1 MKYKVILWDF
11 DGTLAD
17 TGADVWDSLEYAAG
31 KLGGS
36 MDEKFRSCDSNLG
49 KPMGEIFRQVHPF
62 PGEEKLSTFDEWVT
76 IYYRTISE
84 YPKTEFYPG
93 IREILE
99 EAGNDGIRN
108 YIITLKPEEALL
120 RILKKKGWTELF
132 EGCFSPDSFGDEIRS
147 KSQVIADV
155 MASGQ
160 MDRDQVVYIGDTF
173 SDVTAA
179 HANRIPCIGVTY
191 GDGDTEKLLKAGP
204 DKVAKDAVELKK
216 ILQEEEKDN
225 VK

>member
-36 MDEKFRSCDSNLG
+36 MDERFRSCDSNLG
-49 KPMGEIFRQVHPF
+49 KPMKEIFRQVHPF
-62 PGEEKLSTFDEWVT
+62 PGDEKLSAFDEWVT
-76 IYYRTISE
+76 IHYRTISE

-99 EAGNDGIRN
+99 EARSAGVRN

-120 RILKKKGWTELF
+120 RILRTKGWTELF
-132 EGCFSPDSFGDEIRS
+132 EGCFSPDSFGEEIRS
-147 KSQVIADV
+147 KAQVIADV

-160 MDRDQVVYIGDTF
+160 MERESTVYIGDTF

-179 HANRIPCIGVTY
+179 HANSISCIGVTY
-191 GDGDTEKLLKAGP
+191 GDGDTKKLLEAGP
-204 DKVAKDAVELKK
+204 EELAENGEELKK
-216 ILQEEEKDN
+216 RLEEEDN
-225 VK
+225 KSC

>member
-49 KPMGEIFRQVHPF
+49 KPMEEIFRQVHPF
-62 PGEEKLSTFDEWVT
+62 PGDEELSTFDEWVT
-76 IYYRTISE
+76 IHYRTISE

-99 EAGNDGIRN
+99 EARAAGVRN

-120 RILKKKGWTELF
+120 RILRKKGWAELF
-132 EGCFSPDSFGDEIRS
+132 EGCFSPDSFGEEIRS
-147 KSQVIADV
+147 KAQVIADV

-160 MDRDQVVYIGDTF
+160 MERDSTVYIGDTF

-179 HANRIPCIGVTY
+179 HANSIPCIGVTY
-191 GDGDTEKLLKAGP
+191 GDGDTKKLLEAGP
-204 DKVAKDAVELKK
+204 EELAGDGAELRKR
-216 ILQEEEKDN
+216 LEEEDN
-225 VK
+225 K

>member
-36 MDEKFRSCDSNLG
+36 MDEKFKSCDSNLG
-49 KPMGEIFRQVHPF
+49 KPMAEIFGQVHPF
-62 PGEEKLSTFDEWVT
+62 PGEEKLSTFDKWVT
-76 IYYRTISE
+76 IHYRTISE

-93 IREILE
+93 IREILK
-99 EAGNDGIRN
+99 EANAAGVRN

-120 RILKKKGWTELF
+120 RILRKKGWTELF
-132 EGCFSPDSFGDEIRS
+132 AGCFSPDSFGEETRS
-147 KSQVIADV
+147 KAQVIGWV

-160 MDRDQVVYIGDTF
+160 MEKESCVYIGDTY

-179 HANRIPCIGVTY
+179 HENRIQCIGVTY
-191 GDGDTEKLLKAGP
+191 GDGDTKKLLEAKP
-204 DKVAKDAVELKK
+204 DELAEDVTELKK
-216 ILQEEEKDN
+216 LLEEEDGREC
-225 VK
+225 

>member
-11 DGTLAD
+11 DGTLAN

-36 MDEKFRSCDSNLG
+36 MDEKFKSCDSNLG
-49 KPMGEIFRQVHPF
+49 KPMREIFRQVHPF
-62 PGEEKLSTFDEWVT
+62 PGEEKLATFDEWVT
-76 IYYRTISE
+76 IHYRTISE
-84 YPKTEFYPG
+84 YPKTELYPG

-99 EAGNDGIRN
+99 EARVCGVRN

-120 RILKKKGWTELF
+120 RILKKKGWTDLF
-132 EGCFSPDSFGDEIRS
+132 EGCFSPDSFGEVIRS
-147 KSQVIADV
+147 KAQVIEDV

-160 MDRDQVVYIGDTF
+160 MERESVVYIGDTY

-179 HANRIPCIGVTY
+179 HENHIHCIGVTY
-191 GDGDTEKLLKAGP
+191 GDGDTNKLLETGP
-204 DKVAKDAVELKK
+204 DELAANDEELKK
-216 ILQEEEKDN
+216 RLEQEDN
-225 VK
+225 R